1 VKVAFLFPGQGSQ
14 HVGMGH
20 DLYERERAARAVF
33 DRADE
38 QLGFRLSEL
47 CFFGPEE
54 ALKDTVNQQPA
65 LYVTS
70 VAMLEVM
77 AARDWQPAG
86 PADFVAGHS
95 LGELSALT
103 AAGALTFEDGLAL
116 VRRRGQLMKAAGE
129 EHPGAMA
136 AILGLDV
143 AVVAEIC
150 SQATVAAAEAASAA
164 APRPLQIANDNCPG
178 QVVISGDSQALSHAV
193 ALAQAAGARKVVTLP
208 ITIAAHSPL
217 MASAA
222 AAFGQAVD
230 AAPLRAPSLPVI
242 GNASAA
248 PLTTLAE
255 IRAELKA
262 QLTSP
267 VRWTDSINYL
277 RLQDVNTFVEV
288 GPGDVLLS
296 LVKRIDRNTR
306 RLSAY
311 NVEPSTL

>member
-14 HVGMGH
+14 HVGMGY
-20 DLYERERAARAVF
+20 DLYRSEPVARAVF

-38 QLGFRLSEL
+38 QLGFRLTEL
-47 CFFGPEE
+47 CFHGPEA
-54 ALKDTVNQQPA
+54 ALNDTANQQPA
-65 LYVTS
+65 LFVTS
-70 VAMLEVM
+70 VALLQVM
-77 AARDWQPAG
+77 AAHDWQPAG
-86 PADFVAGHS
+86 APDFVAGHS

-103 AAGALTFEDGLAL
+103 AAGALSFADGLAL
-116 VRRRGQLMKAAGE
+116 VRRRGELMKAAGE
-129 EHPGAMA
+129 EQPGGMA

-143 AVVAEIC
+143 AQVAEIC
-150 SQATVAAAEAASAA
+150 FQATTAVAG
-164 APRPLQIANDNCPG
+164 PLQVANDNCPG
-178 QVVISGDSQALSHAV
+178 QVVVSGDSEALAAAV
-193 ALAQAAGARKVVTLP
+193 TLAQAAGARKVVTLP

-222 AAFGQAVD
+222 ADFSLAVD
-230 AAPLRAPSLPVI
+230 ATPLRPPDVPVI
-242 GNASAA
+242 GNVGAA
-248 PLTTLAE
+248 PLTSVAA

-296 LVKRIDRNTR
+296 LVKRIDRKAAR
-306 RLSAY
+306 MKYAG
-311 NVEPSTL
+311 